1 MKRLKSFSNAYSP
14 WEDADLISERI
25 LPRNSDTA
33 FEDRVCK
40 SYTLQI
46 VKETIT
52 EVELKVTGLMGM
64 EVTYTIPRSSFY
76 MHTL

>member
-1 MKRLKSFSNAYSP
+1 MKRLKSFSDAYSP

-25 LPRNSDTA
+25 LPRNSDAA
-33 FEDRVCK
+33 FEDRVCR
-40 SYTLQI
+40 SYTLHV

-52 EVELKVTGLMGM
+52 KVELKVTGLMGI
-64 EVTYTIPRSSFY
+64 EVTYMIPRSSFY